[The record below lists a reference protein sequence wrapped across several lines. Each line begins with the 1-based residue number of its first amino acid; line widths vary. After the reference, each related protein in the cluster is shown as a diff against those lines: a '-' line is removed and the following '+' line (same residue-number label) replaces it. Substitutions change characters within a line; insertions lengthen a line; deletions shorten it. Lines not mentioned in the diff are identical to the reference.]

1 MRRTGIAAVS
11 LITLLPLT
19 ALADTAARGEA
30 IVRENCAACHGVT
43 QDDASPNPRAI
54 PFRFLER
61 LYPLQYLEEALV
73 EGITVGHE
81 MPEFVLDTAQMTAV
95 IQYLDSI
102 QLR

>member
-1 MRRTGIAAVS
+1 MR
-11 LITLLPLT
+11 LICATAISLLPVMVQ
-19 ALADTAARGEA
+19 ADPVFLGEA
-30 IVRENCAACHGVT
+30 IVRQNCAACHGVT

-54 PFRFLER
+54 PFRFLGR
-61 LYPLQYLEEALV
+61 LYPLHYLEEALV

-95 IQYLDSI
+95 IEYLESI